1 MIIWVFYLRC
11 LLLNKNTIKNK
22 IELLKGKIIHFK
34 YNGSRNQIEEFNGV
48 IENTYNSIFTIRL
61 DSGREIKSFSYND
74 IINESL
80 QFFI

>member
-1 MIIWVFYLRC
+1 M
-11 LLLNKNTIKNK
+11 NKNTIKNK

-61 DSGREIKSFSYND
+61 DSTREIKTFSYND

-80 QFFI
+80 QIFI

>member
-1 MIIWVFYLRC
+1 M
-11 LLLNKNTIKNK
+11 NKNTIKNK

-61 DSGREIKSFSYND
+61 DSTREIKTFSYND

>member
-1 MIIWVFYLRC
+1 M
-11 LLLNKNTIKNK
+11 NKNTIKNK
-22 IELLKGKIIHFK
+22 IELLKGKLVHFK